1 MQFRQ
6 NSKGC
11 KMDRRKKFSQRLSEL
26 RIEKGVSSR
35 DMSLSL
41 GLSPAYINNIE
52 NNVSMPSMD
61 AFFLICDY
69 LEISPHDF
77 FDFERRPS
85 QALLELF
92 CKEEMLTLKQVELIS
107 ALVDEIVK

>member
-1 MQFRQ
+1 ME
-6 NSKGC
+6 K
-11 KMDRRKKFSQRLSEL
+11 RKEFSQRLSEL
-26 RIEKGVSSR
+26 RIGKGVSSR

-69 LEISPHDF
+69 LEISPRDF
-77 FDFERRPS
+77 FDFDQKPS
-85 QALLELF
+85 GALLELYA
-92 CKEEMLTLKQVELIS
+92 KESALTPRQINLLSE
-107 ALVDEIVK
+107 LVDEILNKRSM

>member
-1 MQFRQ
+1 MGEAVKDS
-6 NSKGC
+6 N
-11 KMDRRKKFSQRLSEL
+11 MDRRKAFSQRLSEL
-26 RIEKGVSSR
+26 RIQHGVSSR

-69 LEISPHDF
+69 LEISPRDF
-77 FDFERRPS
+77 FDFEQRPS
-85 QALLELF
+85 AAMLELF
-92 CKEEMLTLKQVELIS
+92 RKEKNLTPDQVTLVS
-107 ALVDEIVK
+107 ALVDELLKSK

>member
-1 MQFRQ
+1 
-6 NSKGC
+6 
-11 KMDRRKKFSQRLSEL
+11 MDSRKIFSQRLSEL

-69 LEISPHDF
+69 LEITPRDF
-77 FDFERRPS
+77 FDFEQRPS
-85 QALLELF
+85 SSLLELF
-92 CKEEMLTLKQVELIS
+92 
-107 ALVDEIVK
+107 

>member
-1 MQFRQ
+1 
-6 NSKGC
+6 
-11 KMDRRKKFSQRLSEL
+11 MDSRKIFSQRLSEL

-69 LEISPHDF
+69 LEITPRDF
-77 FDFERRPS
+77 FDFEQRPS
-85 QALLELF
+85 GSLLELF
-92 CKEEMLTLKQVELIS
+92 KKEVDLNHFQIELIS
-107 ALVDEIVK
+107 ALIDEITKNK

>member
-1 MQFRQ
+1 
-6 NSKGC
+6 
-11 KMDRRKKFSQRLSEL
+11 MDSRKIFSQRLSEL

-69 LEISPHDF
+69 LEITPRDF
-77 FDFERRPS
+77 FDFEQRPS
-85 QALLELF
+85 SSLLELF
-92 CKEEMLTLKQVELIS
+92 KKETELNHFQIELIS
-107 ALVDEIVK
+107 ALIDEITKNK

>member
-1 MQFRQ
+1 ME
-6 NSKGC
+6 
-11 KMDRRKKFSQRLSEL
+11 RKEFCQRLSEL

-61 AFFLICDY
+61 AFFMICDF
-69 LEISPHDF
+69 LEITPKDF
-77 FDFERRPS
+77 FDVDQKSPGTF
-85 QALLELF
+85 F
-92 CKEEMLTLKQVELIS
+92 ELIEKAS
-107 ALVDEIVK
+107 RLTPRQLQLVNALFDEIISN